1 MDKNIQITVAAS
13 CKSTD
18 WKREKTTVHEL
29 FDKLSHP
36 NVIQMSHAAFVAL
49 GKTEEGK
56 KQQGKLKD
64 VGGFVGGTFAGR
76 RRLKRDVTG
85 RDIICLDLDEVPA
98 GKTQEVIDKVAAFGV
113 TYCVYSTAKH
123 CPEKPKLRV
132 VLPLERTCAQAEL
145 DEYEAIARKLGEKI
159 GIDWCD
165 ASTFEP
171 ERMMYWG
178 TCTSDVQY
186 VFSAVENG
194 KYLDGDAILS
204 EYTNWRDTTLWA
216 GVDKTAEK
224 DRKTKHLP
232 ENPADKRNIVGAFCA
247 VYTIS
252 EAIAKF
258 LPDVY
263 EEAKDGRYT
272 HIGSSTAGGAINYDD
287 KYLFSHHGTDV
298 ACGMSLNAFDLVR
311 IHLFGK
317 EDENA
322 GNTKDVTKL
331 PSFKKMS
338 EMCCKDEDVMRA
350 YSERKKEERKDKAR
364 AHVQMLENAGET
376 VENSDNFVEVSAL
389 LRHDDKNRVIVSSQ
403 NYATVLEN
411 DEAVK
416 VGEKYVYD
424 EFLAAIVPLGEL
436 PYIGKVAK
444 GKWTDTCSFAVKRF
458 IETRY
463 DIRSDRIFP
472 EVFDTVVKAHRI
484 DSLVQAFDALP
495 EWDGVPRLD
504 SVLIDY
510 LGAED
515 TPYTRAVTLEAFL
528 GAVERVYNPGANH
541 DEMLVLI
548 GGQGICKSTFLK
560 KIAMKKEWH
569 LGEEIPFDD
578 SKKASELMRGKFIV
592 EINEMTGYTKADAN
606 AVKRFLSSDV
616 DVYRP
621 VYARFT
627 EEYGRRCTFWG
638 STNDDEFLKDLTG
651 NRRFRPVV
659 CRSHAT
665 PEEKSRVHDELPK
678 IVPQLWA
685 EAKAIRKSIW
695 DVTHEAFRVSE
706 EIERE
711 AAEVAK
717 RHLQTP
723 ETTGMILEFASRPV
737 PEDWWKREHGKYKWD
752 LTKRREFWENYESG
766 TLSKDIKLVER
777 DRICANEI
785 WCELFGKNPGDFK
798 QKDRIAVCAAL
809 TKLKGF
815 ERSDKNICF
824 AFYGESKGFK
834 RV

>member
-1 MDKNIQITVAAS
+1 MEKNIQITVAAS

-29 FDKLSHP
+29 FDKLSRP
-36 NVIQMSHAAFVAL
+36 NVIQMTHADFVAL

-132 VLPLERTCAQAEL
+132 VLPLEHTCSVAEL

-178 TCTSDVQY
+178 TCTNDVQY

-204 EYTNWRDTTLWA
+204 EYTNWRDATLWA

-224 DRKTKHLP
+224 DRKAKHLP
-232 ENPADKRNIVGAFCA
+232 ENPADKRNIVGAFCS

-272 HIGSSTAGGAINYDD
+272 HIGSSTAGGAINYGD

-317 EDENA
+317 QDENA

-331 PSFKKMS
+331 PSFRAMS
-338 EMCCKDEDVMRA
+338 ELCAKDADVMRA
-350 YSERKKEERKDKAR
+350 NEERKKEDKKDKAR
-364 AHVQMLENAGET
+364 ARVQSLGNAGES
-376 VENSDNFVEVSAL
+376 VENSDNYVEVYSM
-389 LRHDDKNRVIVSSQ
+389 LRLDDKNRVVVSSQ

-424 EFLAAIVPLGEL
+424 KFLATIVPLGEL
-436 PYIGKVAK
+436 PYIGKVED

-484 DSLVQAFDALP
+484 DSLVEAFDALP
-495 EWDGVPRLD
+495 KWDGVPRLD

-515 TPYTRAVTLEAFL
+515 TEYTRAVTMEAFC
-528 GAVERVYNPGANH
+528 GAIERVYKPGAKH

-548 GGQGICKSTFLK
+548 GGQGICKSTFLR
-560 KIAMKKEWH
+560 KISMNEAWF
-569 LGEEIPFDD
+569 LDGEIPFDD
-578 SKKASELMRGKFIV
+578 GKKAAELMRGRFIV
-592 EINEMTGYTKADAN
+592 EVNEMTGYSKADAN
-606 AVKRFLSSDV
+606 AAKQFLSAKE

-621 VYARFT
+621 VYARNS
-627 EEYGRRCTFWG
+627 ESYPRRCTFWG

-665 PEEKSRVHDELPK
+665 LEEKAHVHNDLPK

-685 EAKAIRKSIW
+685 EAYAYMESTNW
-695 DVTHEAFRVSE
+695 EHFLVSE

-723 ETTGMILEFASRPV
+723 ETTGMILEFASRPI
-737 PEDWWKREHGKYKWD
+737 PEDWWKKNKDGFVWD
-752 LTKRREFWENYESG
+752 IKARREFWENYESG
-766 TLSKDIKLVER
+766 LLDKNMKLVER

-785 WCELFGKNPGDFK
+785 WCELYGKNPGDIK
-798 QKDRIAVCAAL
+798 QKDRIAISAAL

-815 ERSDKNICF
+815 ERSDKNIRF
-824 AFYGESKGFK
+824 GIYGESKGFK
-834 RV
+834 RE

>member
-1 MDKNIQITVAAS
+1 MEKNIQITVAAS

-29 FDKLSHP
+29 FDKLSRP
-36 NVIQMSHAAFVAL
+36 NVIQMTHADFVAL

-132 VLPLERTCAQAEL
+132 VLPLEHTCAVAEL

-178 TCTSDVQY
+178 TCTNDVQY

-204 EYTNWRDTTLWA
+204 EYTNWRDATLWA

-224 DRKTKHLP
+224 DRKAKHLP
-232 ENPADKRNIVGAFCA
+232 ENPADKRNIVGAFCS

-272 HIGSSTAGGAINYDD
+272 HIGSSTAGGAINYGD

-317 EDENA
+317 QDENA

-331 PSFKKMS
+331 PSFRAMS
-338 EMCCKDEDVMRA
+338 ELCAKDADVMRA
-350 YSERKKEERKDKAR
+350 NEERKKEDKKDKAR
-364 AHVQMLENAGET
+364 ARVQSLGNAGES
-376 VENSDNFVEVSAL
+376 VENSDNYVEVYSM
-389 LRHDDKNRVIVSSQ
+389 LRLDDKNRVVVSSQ

-424 EFLAAIVPLGEL
+424 KFLATIVPLGEL
-436 PYIGKVAK
+436 PYIGKVED

-484 DSLVQAFDALP
+484 DSLVEAFDALP
-495 EWDGVPRLD
+495 KWDGVPRLD

-515 TPYTRAVTLEAFL
+515 TPYTRAVTMEAFC
-528 GAVERVYNPGANH
+528 GAIERVYKPGAKH

-548 GGQGICKSTFLK
+548 GGQGICKSTFLR
-560 KIAMKKEWH
+560 KISMNEAWF
-569 LGEEIPFDD
+569 LDGEIPFDD
-578 SKKASELMRGKFIV
+578 GKKAAELMRGRFIV
-592 EINEMTGYTKADAN
+592 EVNEMTGYSKADAN
-606 AVKRFLSSDV
+606 AAKQFLSAKE

-621 VYARFT
+621 VYARNS
-627 EEYGRRCTFWG
+627 ESYPRRCTFWG

-665 PEEKSRVHDELPK
+665 LEEKAHVHNDLPK

-685 EAKAIRKSIW
+685 EAYAYMESTNW
-695 DVTHEAFRVSE
+695 EHFLVSE

-723 ETTGMILEFASRPV
+723 ETTGMILEFASRPI
-737 PEDWWKREHGKYKWD
+737 PEDWWKKNKNGFVWD
-752 LTKRREFWENYESG
+752 IKARREFWENYESG
-766 TLSKDIKLVER
+766 LLDKNMKLVER

-785 WCELFGKNPGDFK
+785 WCELYGKNPGDIK
-798 QKDRIAVCAAL
+798 QKDRIAISAAL

-815 ERSDKNICF
+815 ERSDKNIRF
-824 AFYGESKGFK
+824 GIYGESKGFK
-834 RV
+834 RE